1 MASAAPV
8 QGIQEE
14 TKCPICLE
22 YLTDPVT
29 MDCGHNFCQ
38 GCISNYRDK
47 WEEYGPLECPVCRHR
62 IRKGNLRHNWQL
74 GNIVGK
80 IRQLELNPSKENLC
94 ETHQEKLDL
103 FCEEDGEAVCVA
115 CWRSPQHRS
124 HRVLVMEEAAQKYKD
139 QIQLHLQSLMKER
152 DEIPAVKL
160 SEEKRLLELLEKM
173 EDERQKIVSV
183 FKQLRQFL
191 EDQEQLLL
199 AQLEKLDKA
208 IRKSQDENA
217 TSMSKEIPRLSELID
232 EMEETCQQPASKFL
246 QDIRSTL
253 SRCEKGKFQQPVE
266 MSSELEKRLGELS
279 QNNSALTETLKK
291 FKDTLPSELE
301 KRRRE
306 SLGLHRQVNVTLDP
320 DTAHP
325 ELIVSEDWKSARW
338 GFTEED
344 LPDNP
349 ERFDILPCVLGCEGF
364 TSGRHCWEVEV
375 GGGRFWAVGVARES
389 VRRKGWISRS
399 PEGGIWAV
407 ERCGDQYQA
416 LTSPE
421 TPLPLSQ
428 APSRIRVSLDCER
441 GQVTFFDA
449 ENQGPIFTFPPAS
462 FTGERSLPW
471 LQVGRSRLRLW
482 P

>member
-38 GCISNYRDK
+38 GCISNYCDK

-124 HRVLVMEEAAQKYKD
+124 HRVLLMEEAAQKYKD

-160 SEEKRLLELLEKM
+160 SEEKRLLELLVGAF
-173 EDERQKIVSV
+173 RQKIVSV

-191 EDQEQLLL
+191 EDQERLLL

-232 EMEETCQQPASKFL
+232 EMEETCQQPAQIPAQVS
-246 QDIRSTL
+246 
-253 SRCEKGKFQQPVE
+253 QQ
-266 MSSELEKRLGELS
+266 
-279 QNNSALTETLKK
+279 Q
-291 FKDTLPSELE
+291 TLPLML
-301 KRRRE
+301 RF
-306 SLGLHRQVNVTLDP
+306 SLSPVNVTLDP

-462 FTGERSLPW
+462 FTGEKSLPW

>member
-14 TKCPICLE
+14 TMCPICLE
-22 YLTDPVT
+22 YLTDPET

-38 GCISNYRDK
+38 GCISNYCDK
-47 WEEYGPLECPVCRHR
+47 WGEYGPLECPVCRDP
-62 IRKGNLRHNWQL
+62 IRKGSLRPNWQL
-74 GNIVGK
+74 GNIVEK

-94 ETHQEKLDL
+94 ETHQEKLNL

-124 HRVLVMEEAAQKYKD
+124 HRVLLVEEAAQKYKD

-152 DEIPAVKL
+152 DEVPAVKL
-160 SEEKRLLELLEKM
+160 SEEKRLRELLEKM
-173 EDERQKIVSV
+173 EAERQKIVSV

-191 EDQEQLLL
+191 EDQERLLL
-199 AQLEKLDKA
+199 AQLEKLDKE
-208 IRKSQDENA
+208 IRKSQDEN
-217 TSMSKEIPRLSELID
+217 TTRVSKEIPCLSERIG
-232 EMEETCQQPASKFL
+232 EMEGMCRQPASKFL

-306 SLGLHRQVNVTLDP
+306 ALGLHRRVNVTLDP

-349 ERFDILPCVLGCEGF
+349 ERFDILPCVLGCEGL
-364 TSGRHCWEVEV
+364 TSGRHCWEVEI

-389 VRRKGWISRS
+389 VRRKGWISRN
-399 PEGGIWAV
+399 PEVGIWAV

-421 TPLPLSQ
+421 TCLPLSQ
-428 APSRIRVSLDCER
+428 APTRIRVCLDCER

-449 ENQGPIFTFPPAS
+449 ENQGPIFTFPPAF
-462 FTGERSLPW
+462 FTGEKIRPW
-471 LQVGRSRLRLW
+471 LQVGRSRFRLW

>member
-14 TKCPICLE
+14 TMCPICLE
-22 YLTDPVT
+22 YLMDPVT

-38 GCISNYRDK
+38 GCIINYCDK
-47 WEEYGPLECPVCRHR
+47 WEEYGPLECPVCRDR
-62 IRKGNLRHNWQL
+62 IRKGSLRPNWQL
-74 GNIVGK
+74 GNIVRK

-94 ETHQEKLDL
+94 ETHQEKLNL
-103 FCEEDGEAVCVA
+103 FCEEDREAVCVA

-124 HRVLVMEEAAQKYKD
+124 HKVLLMEEAAQKYKD
-139 QIQLHLQSLMKER
+139 QIQLHLQSMMKER

-160 SEEKRLLELLEKM
+160 NEEKRLLELLVGAF
-173 EDERQKIVSV
+173 RQKIVSV

-199 AQLEKLDKA
+199 AQLEKLDKE
-208 IRKSQDENA
+208 IRKNQDENA
-217 TSMSKEIPRLSELID
+217 TKVSKEIPRLSELIG
-232 EMEETCQQPASKFL
+232 EMEGMCRQPASKFL
-246 QDIRSTL
+246 QG
-253 SRCEKGKFQQPVE
+253 SRTVT
-266 MSSELEKRLGELS
+266 SSIKLLGS
-279 QNNSALTETLKK
+279 VRNGSS
-291 FKDTLPSELE
+291 LP
-301 KRRRE
+301 
-306 SLGLHRQVNVTLDP
+306 QVNMTLDP

-325 ELIVSEDWKSARW
+325 ELIVSEDGKSARW

-344 LPDNP
+344 LPNNP
-349 ERFDILPCVLGCEGF
+349 ERFDILPCVLGCDRF

-389 VRRKGWISRS
+389 VRRKGWISRN

-407 ERCGDQYQA
+407 EQCGDQYQA

-421 TPLPLSQ
+421 SCLPLNQ
-428 APSRIRVSLDCER
+428 ATSRMRVSLDCER

-449 ENQGPIFTFPPAS
+449 ENQGLVFTFPPAS
-462 FTGERSLPW
+462 FTGEKIRPW
-471 LQVGRSRLRLW
+471 LQVGRSQLRLC

>member
-14 TKCPICLE
+14 TMCPICLE

-38 GCISNYRDK
+38 GCISTYCDK
-47 WEEYGPLECPVCRHR
+47 WEGYGPLECPVCRDR
-62 IRKGNLRHNWQL
+62 IQKGNLRPNWQL

-94 ETHQEKLDL
+94 ETHQEKLNL
-103 FCEEDGEAVCVA
+103 FCEEDREAVCVA

-124 HRVLVMEEAAQKYKD
+124 HRVLLMEDAAQKYKD

-160 SEEKRLLELLEKM
+160 REEKRLLELLAKTEA
-173 EDERQKIVSV
+173 ESQKIVSV
-183 FKQLRQFL
+183 FTQLHQFL
-191 EDQEQLLL
+191 EDQERLPL
-199 AQLEKLDKA
+199 AQLEKLDKE
-208 IRKSQDENA
+208 IRKSQDEN
-217 TSMSKEIPRLSELID
+217 TTRESKEIPRLSELIG
-232 EMEETCQQPASKFL
+232 EMEETCRQPASKFL
-246 QDIRSTL
+246 QDLRSTL
-253 SRCEKGKFQQPVE
+253 SRCEKGKFQQPAE
-266 MSSELEKRLGELS
+266 KSLELEKRLGELS
-279 QNNSALTETLKK
+279 QNNIALTETLKK
-291 FKDTLPSELE
+291 FKDTLPSERE

-306 SLGLHRQVNVTLDP
+306 SLGSHRRVNVTLDP

-325 ELIVSEDWKSARW
+325 ELIMSEDWKSVRW

-364 TSGRHCWEVEV
+364 TAGRHCWEVEV
-375 GGGRFWAVGVARES
+375 GGGRYWAVGVARES
-389 VRRKGWISRS
+389 VRRKGWISHS
-399 PEGGIWAV
+399 PKDGIWAV
-407 ERCGDQYQA
+407 EWCGDQYQA

-428 APSRIRVSLDCER
+428 VPSRIWVSLDCER

-449 ENQGPIFTFPPAS
+449 ENQGLIFTFPPAS
-462 FTGERSLPW
+462 FTGRRIRPW
-471 LQVGRSRLRLW
+471 LRVGRSQLRLW

>member
-1 MASAAPV
+1 MSSKDRV
-8 QGIQEE
+8 LEE

-38 GCISNYRDK
+38 GCISNYCDK

-124 HRVLVMEEAAQKYKD
+124 HRVLLMEEAAQKYKGSTVKRPVT
-139 QIQLHLQSLMKER
+139 LRVFPTCLFPACPLQ
-152 DEIPAVKL
+152 
-160 SEEKRLLELLEKM
+160 EKM

-191 EDQEQLLL
+191 EDQERLLL

-246 QDIRSTL
+246 QVRLNPSQGSRTVASSTRLLGNVRNGSSLPQGRALPLMLRFSL
-253 SRCEKGKFQQPVE
+253 SP
-266 MSSELEKRLGELS
+266 
-279 QNNSALTETLKK
+279 
-291 FKDTLPSELE
+291 
-301 KRRRE
+301 
-306 SLGLHRQVNVTLDP
+306 VNVTLDP

-462 FTGERSLPW
+462 FTGEKSLPW